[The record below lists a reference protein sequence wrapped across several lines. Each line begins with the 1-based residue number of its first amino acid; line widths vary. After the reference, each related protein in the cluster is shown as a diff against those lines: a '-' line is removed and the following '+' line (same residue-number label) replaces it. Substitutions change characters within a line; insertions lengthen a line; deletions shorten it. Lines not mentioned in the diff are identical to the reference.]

1 MSILYLEDK
10 WDVRF
15 TKMAILV
22 STWSK
27 DPDARVG
34 AVIVSPSTKQ
44 LSTGYNGYVAGAADN
59 YEGVDVTRK
68 NQHTVHAELNAI
80 LNARANVEGWTLYV
94 TKFPCQECAK
104 AIIQAGVTRVVTR
117 PPGQGKW
124 SGTQDRAEKEL
135 LAAGVE
141 IQAYRLENEAP

>member
-1 MSILYLEDK
+1 MSIIELDNK

-27 DPDARVG
+27 DPDAQVG

-44 LSTGYNGYVAGAADN
+44 LSTGYNGYVAGA
-59 YEGVDVTRK
+59 VDVYDDDVTMK
-68 NQHTVHAELNAI
+68 NQRTVHAELNAI

-104 AIIQAGVTRVVTR
+104 AIIQAGVTRLVTR
-117 PPGQGKW
+117 PPGIGKW
-124 SGTQDRAEKEL
+124 SDTQGQAENEL
-135 LAAGVE
+135 QAAGVE
-141 IQAYRLENEAP
+141 IQAYWLESETT